1 MEQNYSHYYIYI
13 YVYIPCDYFI
23 TPYLNKLPN
32 SLEGI
37 ILILNIRV
45 TFYGSSHSC
54 CRSHVFF
61 SITFLYHSNYIPIDY
76 VPTIF
81 PFDSRNL
88 PKNYS
93 GIVAT
98 IPYFLSNVLRYRDR
112 RFTYIHG
119 KLFGANVGE
128 YSIHGMYGQSL
139 FALTRH
145 DFYDLYSF
153 ILFYTWS
160 IWIE

>member
-1 MEQNYSHYYIYI
+1 MILCETMVSFRGIQLSGPELLPLLYI
-13 YVYIPCDYFI
+13 YIPCDYYI

-61 SITFLYHSNYIPIDY
+61 SIIFLYHFNYIPIDY

-98 IPYFLSNVLRYRDR
+98 IPYFLSNVLRYRDSPMM
-112 RFTYIHG
+112 
-119 KLFGANVGE
+119 LMEGARCRE
-128 YSIHGMYGQSL
+128 
-139 FALTRH
+139 
-145 DFYDLYSF
+145 DLRIYMANY
-153 ILFYTWS
+153 LV
-160 IWIE
+160 